1 MMTRSYLCRTLF
13 LLAVGAF
20 LAGCSGTPSTPAGPA
35 VQPQTRPAGARA
47 NFKDGMSIA
56 AGDVDY
62 DQKRDYTFHVANAGE
77 SPLKLTLTRK
87 SCSCAGVD
95 MPPGPIGPGEEG
107 KVVISWAP
115 IVGGDDTVVAHL
127 ATNDEQT
134 AAVDLTVRATLKRLV
149 HVLVD
154 GKENNSFIDFGPV
167 LPSRPVTREVK
178 VFSTELP
185 SFTLEASTPVAGLV
199 PKKKPLTAGEHLGN
213 YEVRSGYAV
222 EITAADN
229 LPLGYL
235 RTTLSLALSG
245 LGDQPNR
252 TLTVPVYAE
261 IGSGAFSVQPE
272 LFRFKKPRITDGEAA
287 RVQLFVNASGNG
299 VVTVESSEPKFLKV
313 DAPEKEPSGK
323 WLITAHIPKDDP
335 EAAKYQPDEF
345 MEGKVVLKAA
355 GLDKPIT
362 IRVKWEPQGE

>member
-1 MMTRSYLCRTLF
+1 MTRSYLCRTLF
-13 LLAVGAF
+13 LLAVAAS
-20 LAGCSGTPSTPAGPA
+20 LPGCSGTPSTPAGPA

-47 NFKDGMSIA
+47 HFKDGTTIS

-107 KVVISWAP
+107 QVVIHWAP
-115 IVGGDDTVVAHL
+115 IVGGADNVEVHL
-127 ATNDEQT
+127 ATNDEQA
-134 AAVDLTVRATLKRLV
+134 AAVTLTVRATLKRLV
-149 HVLVD
+149 HVLID
-154 GKENNSFIDFGPV
+154 GKENNSWIDFGPV

-185 SFTLEASTPVAGLV
+185 SFTLEASTPVAGLA
-199 PKKKPLTAGEHLGN
+199 PKTKPLTAGEHLGD
-213 YEVRSGYAV
+213 YVVRSGYTV
-222 EITAADN
+222 EMTAGDG

-235 RTTLSLALSG
+235 RTTLSLALGG

-261 IGSGAFSVQPE
+261 VGSGAFSVQPD
-272 LFRFKKPRITDGEAA
+272 LLRFKKPHISDGDTA
-287 RVQLFVNASGNG
+287 RVQLFVNASGNDA
-299 VVTVESSEPKFLKV
+299 VTVESFEPKFLKV
-313 DAPEKEPSGK
+313 DAPEKQPNGK

-335 EAAKYQPDEF
+335 EAVKHQPDEF
-345 MEGKVVLKAA
+345 FEGKVVLKAA
-355 GLDKPIT
+355 GVPGPIT